1 MKVFVGKKAFRE
13 KVLKG
18 KKSRSAETPPA
29 DKFDFSQKNSL
40 GNLKLPPLIDTWTK
54 LRWTCLQKK
63 KDSLCSLCS
72 NGFSMFFSIAIA
84 RIGSSKVK
92 IFKVILEMKSHV

>member
-1 MKVFVGKKAFRE
+1 MVNCRESFCWEKGVQGKGAE
-13 KVLKG
+13 G
-18 KKSRSAETPPA
+18 KKSRGAEPPPA

-54 LRWTCLQKK
+54 LRWRCLQKK

-84 RIGSSKVK
+84 GSKVK
-92 IFKVILEMKSHV
+92 IFKVI